1 MNNNKNA
8 VVDMLF
14 YYIHSLIR
22 QGVEDPLQVVATELP
37 EMIHCS
43 MEQIEYVKMNVLQD
57 GKLVD
62 NLDSSIGLLSSMEES
77 KSLDL
82 ESIKIIKG
90 ILEIMRDNAK
100 ESLEKVFGEE
110 NDDSDEE

>member
-1 MNNNKNA
+1 MNGNKNA

-14 YYIHSLIR
+14 YYIHSLIK
-22 QGVEDPLQVVATELP
+22 QGVEDPLQVISTELP

-57 GKLVD
+57 NKLVE

-77 KSLDL
+77 KTLDL
-82 ESIKIIKG
+82 ESIKIVKG

-100 ESLEKVFGEE
+100 EPLKKVFGDE
-110 NDDSDEE
+110 DDEE

>member
-1 MNNNKNA
+1 MNSIKNA

-14 YYIHSLIR
+14 YYIHSLIKE
-22 QGVEDPLQVVATELP
+22 GVEDPLQVISTELP

-43 MEQIEYVKMNVLQD
+43 MEQIEYVKINALQ
-57 GKLVD
+57 GNKLLE

-82 ESIKIIKG
+82 ESVKIVKG
-90 ILEIMRDNAK
+90 ILEIMRENAK
-100 ESLEKVFGEE
+100 EPIMKVFGEE
-110 NDDSDEE
+110 DDSDEE